1 MSDQENKATAVE
13 EPKDQEAVVAEP
25 ASEAEAVAG
34 DLSEDE
40 ELTAAKNRQGVDDDD
55 DSDDEDD
62 DDSDDDE
69 DESDDDDDSDDDDSD
84 DDDSEEDD
92 GESDDDESDDDDDS
106 DEEDDEEEDD
116 EEEDED
122 EENDEDVEKA
132 AVEEA
137 SEAEVPETEIPET
150 GRPEAE
156 VLEAKAPEAETVE
169 AETVVAAA
177 AGAAIA
183 AAAAGQVTDVV
194 PSDHAQHLR
203 LLEALIFAGAQALD
217 EKDLAERLPN
227 DADVARLLA
236 DLAELYANRGV
247 NLVKVAGGYA
257 FRTAPDLAEKLKIER
272 PVTRKLSRASV
283 ETLAIIAYHQ
293 PVTRAEIE
301 QVRGVGLSKGTLDL
315 LFEQNWIKPMGR
327 RRAPGKPVT
336 WGTTDFFLE
345 HFGLPS
351 LDDLPGQEEL
361 KAAGLLDQRAQPPIF
376 RPEEPDL
383 PLEPTE
389 EEAAEPLATEETGR

>member
-13 EPKDQEAVVAEP
+13 EPKDQEAVIAEP
-25 ASEAEAVAG
+25 ASETEAVAG
-34 DLSEDE
+34 DLPEDE
-40 ELTAAKNRQGVDDDD
+40 ELEAAKKRQGV
-55 DSDDEDD
+55 DEDD
-62 DDSDDDE
+62 DDESDDDE
-69 DESDDDDDSDDDDSD
+69 DESDDDDDDDDDSD
-84 DDDSEEDD
+84 DDESDEDD
-92 GESDDDESDDDDDS
+92 GDSDDDEDELDDDDDFDDEDD
-106 DEEDDEEEDD
+106 DEEDDN
-116 EEEDED
+116 EEDED

-132 AVEEA
+132 VVEEA
-137 SEAEVPETEIPET
+137 SEAEVPETEVLEAEA
-150 GRPEAE
+150 PEAE
-156 VLEAKAPEAETVE
+156 ILEAKAPEAETVE

-361 KAAGLLDQRAQPPIF
+361 KAAGLLDARSQPPIF

-389 EEAAEPLATEETGR
+389 DEAAEPLATEETGR

>member
-13 EPKDQEAVVAEP
+13 EPKDQEAVIAEP

-34 DLSEDE
+34 DLPEDE
-40 ELTAAKNRQGVDDDD
+40 ELEAAKKRQGV
-55 DSDDEDD
+55 DEDD
-62 DDSDDDE
+62 DDESDDDE
-69 DESDDDDDSDDDDSD
+69 DESDDDDDDDDDSD
-84 DDDSEEDD
+84 DDESDEDD
-92 GESDDDESDDDDDS
+92 GDSDDDEDELDDDDDFDDEDD
-106 DEEDDEEEDD
+106 DEEDDN
-116 EEEDED
+116 EEDED

-132 AVEEA
+132 VVEEA
-137 SEAEVPETEIPET
+137 SEAEVPETEVLEAEA
-150 GRPEAE
+150 PEAE
-156 VLEAKAPEAETVE
+156 ILEAKAPEAETVE

-361 KAAGLLDQRAQPPIF
+361 KAAGLLDARSQPPIF

-389 EEAAEPLATEETGR
+389 DEAAEPLATEETGR